1 MARLPRT
8 YESFRKAHK
17 EIADAH
23 ESLGKASAESG
34 PLDTKTIE
42 LVRLGIATGS
52 LREGAV
58 HSHTRRALEAGASPA
73 EIRHA
78 VLLAVTTLGFP
89 AMMSALTWAE
99 DVLSRKRPPSGSKKK
114 ADKRTRA

>member
-1 MARLPRT
+1 MANRPRT

-23 ESLGKASAESG
+23 ESLGKAAAESG
-34 PLDTKTIE
+34 PLDVKTME

-58 HSHTRRALEAGASPA
+58 HSHTRRALEVGASPT

-89 AMMSALTWAE
+89 GMMSALTWTD
-99 DVLSRKRPPSGSKKK
+99 DVLRRKRSARGNKKK
-114 ADKRTRA
+114 RA

>member
-1 MARLPRT
+1 MADRPRT
-8 YESFRKAHK
+8 YESFRKTHK
-17 EIADAH
+17 TIADAH
-23 ESLGKASAESG
+23 ESLGKAVAESG
-34 PLDTKTIE
+34 PLDAKTVA

-78 VLLAVTTLGFP
+78 VLLAGTTLGFLG
-89 AMMSALTWAE
+89 MMSALTWAN
-99 DVLSRKRPPSGSKKK
+99 DVLRRKRPARGNKKE
-114 ADKRTRA
+114 